1 LKKNPY
7 SVYILECADGTYYTG
22 ITTDLARRIDEHNH
36 SDKGARYTRARRPV
50 VLRYHEACVDKSHA
64 LKREIAIKRL
74 TRTAKTHL
82 IAQGSS

>member
-1 LKKNPY
+1 MTSIPY

-50 VLRYHEACVDKSHA
+50 TLRYHETCTDKSHA

-74 TRTAKTHL
+74 TRTAKARL
-82 IAQGSS
+82 IAQGAP